1 MLLDMTYSI
10 DTAVKVRPVLG
21 GQDRPFSTDAPS
33 EGTLKLYDKDAR
45 SISALQEDD
54 RCPLYLTL
62 QQAET
67 NGYALVQA
75 VVKRPEYLEI
85 MAQLQRGVLLGLGEG
100 RGIILHRHSN
110 GDLVIYCIIQPM
122 ADRIKIAGFEPDADE
137 KMRYFLK
144 GCYAGWHHVFHEVVA
159 MASSFRAMPV
169 YDTKIDELVQLI
181 QVPPR
186 FPA

>member
-10 DTAVKVRPVLG
+10 DTAIKVRPALG
-21 GQDRPFSTDAPS
+21 GQDRPFSTYAPS

-45 SISALQEDD
+45 SISGMQENE
-54 RCPLYLTL
+54 RCPLYLSL
-62 QQAET
+62 QQSEV

-75 VVKRPEYLEI
+75 QVKWPEQLEI
-85 MAQLQRGVLLGLGEG
+85 MAQLQQGVLLALGEE
-100 RGIILHRHSN
+100 RGMLLHRYPN
-110 GDLVIYCIIQPM
+110 GNLIMYCIIQPV

-137 KMRYFLK
+137 KMRYFLR
-144 GCYAGWHHVFHEVVA
+144 GCYAGWHHMFHEVIA
-159 MASSFRAMPV
+159 MASDFRAMPV